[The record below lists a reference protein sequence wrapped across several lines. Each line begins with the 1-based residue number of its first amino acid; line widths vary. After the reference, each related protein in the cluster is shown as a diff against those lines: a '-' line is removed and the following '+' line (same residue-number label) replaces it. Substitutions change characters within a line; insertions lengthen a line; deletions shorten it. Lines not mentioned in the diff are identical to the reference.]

1 MEEREAR
8 GLECEILKLRVP
20 WMITRGVFTYLLP
33 KLSFSLNTS
42 IRKFSRY
49 SQGQSRKVIIIFIYF
64 IKLSTKM

>member
-20 WMITRGVFTYLLP
+20 WMITRGVFTIILLFIID
-33 KLSFSLNTS
+33 KS